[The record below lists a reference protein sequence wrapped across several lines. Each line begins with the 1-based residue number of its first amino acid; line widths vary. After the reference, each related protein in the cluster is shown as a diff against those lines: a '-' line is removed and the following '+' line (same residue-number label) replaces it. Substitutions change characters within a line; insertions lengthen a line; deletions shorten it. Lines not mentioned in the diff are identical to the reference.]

1 MTPSR
6 AGQGWPMTRGPAL
19 AAPAQP
25 LPAPS
30 HFDDAP
36 VPVEHAAPVPGR
48 MLPMLPRS
56 LVALTLLASLPAA
69 QARSYG
75 SIVFEPCTL
84 APEFTAQSV
93 EAQCGT
99 LAVPEDPAAPDGRK
113 ITLALAWVPT
123 DNAEDPDPVFMLAG
137 GPGQG
142 ARDSYPLVATA
153 FREIL
158 RKRHVILLDQR
169 GTGGSN
175 ALVCRDERGRSA
187 VGDSLQ
193 DTPASAAAFARR
205 CRGDVERRADPRFY
219 TTSIALQDL
228 DAVRAALGVERI
240 NLVGISYGTRVAQH
254 YLRAFPERVRSA
266 VLDGVVPNALVLGS
280 EHAKNLEASLDLQFA
295 RCGQTPACTERLGAP
310 RENFRRL
317 ATELRAAPR
326 TLRYRDAFSGEEKT
340 DALTYGHLAAVVR
353 LYAYAPM
360 AAAMLPL
367 TLHEAAQ
374 GRAEPLMAQAQM
386 MLGQVSEQITHG
398 MQLSVMCSEDA
409 PRLRV
414 DPADAGSVLG
424 TEFIE
429 FTLAQCAEWP
439 RGAVPADFNA
449 PLRSQVPVLLLSGE
463 FDPVTPPRYGEEVLQ
478 GLSRGRHL
486 VLRGQGHNVIGVGCA
501 PRLAARFID
510 TADAAALDAGC
521 LEKLAYAPPFAG
533 FYGWEP

>member
-1 MTPSR
+1 MS
-6 AGQGWPMTRGPAL
+6 
-19 AAPAQP
+19 
-25 LPAPS
+25 
-30 HFDDAP
+30 
-36 VPVEHAAPVPGR
+36 
-48 MLPMLPRS
+48 PRS
-56 LVALTLLASLPAA
+56 LVLLALLGALPAA
-69 QARSYG
+69 QARTYG
-75 SIVFEPCTL
+75 SIEFEPCTL
-84 APEFTAQSV
+84 APQFSAQSV

-99 LAVPEDPAAPDGRK
+99 LEVAEDPGRPDGRR
-113 ITLALAWVPT
+113 ISLALAWVPT
-123 DNAEDPDPVFMLAG
+123 DNTADPDPVFMLAG

-142 ARDSYPLVATA
+142 ARDSYPQVATA

-175 ALVCRDERGRSA
+175 AMVCRDEEGRSA
-187 VGDSLQ
+187 VSESVEDS
-193 DTPASAAAFARR
+193 PASAAAFARR
-205 CRGDVERRADPRFY
+205 CLQQVSKTADPRLY
-219 TTSIALQDL
+219 TTSVAVQDL
-228 DAVRAALGVERI
+228 DAVRAALGVERL

-254 YLRAFPERVRSA
+254 YLRAYPERVRSV

-280 EHAKNLEASLDLQFA
+280 EHARNLEASLDLQFA
-295 RCGQTPACTERLGAP
+295 RCRETPACAARLGAP
-310 RENFRRL
+310 RENFARL
-317 ATELRAAPR
+317 AAELRAAPR

-340 DALTYGHLAAVVR
+340 DALTYGHLASVVR

-360 AAAMLPL
+360 VAAMLPL
-367 TLHEAAQ
+367 TLHEAAA

-386 MLGQVSEQITHG
+386 ILGQVSEQITHG

-414 DPADAGSVLG
+414 DPADAQSVLG

-439 RGAVPADFNA
+439 RGALPEDFHA
-449 PLRSQVPVLLLSGE
+449 ALQSDAPVLLLSGE
-463 FDPVTPPRYGEEVLQ
+463 FDPVTPPRYGEQVLE

-486 VLRGQGHNVIGVGCA
+486 LLRGQGHNVIGVGCT

-521 LEKLAYAPPFAG
+521 LDKLAYAPPFAG